1 MRPIAAPVC
10 GCPPSGARIR
20 TRLRVDADDERV
32 LWAVG
37 AQLGGLAGLDLAA
50 RCRRGRRPARRPQ
63 ARFDRGGVVTVGG
76 DDHPDLERPV
86 GAWPAQAA
94 GRSGGAVAGVP
105 DDPVAAGRAS
115 WGSLRPG
122 TWVCQPGRRVR
133 GYASRADGY
142 VGMPAGPSGS
152 KSRAAFSIWRPG
164 WHGGGALAQGR
175 VSVCR
180 GAGGSPSSATA
191 WTVATWR

>member
-50 RCRRGRRPARRPQ
+50 RCRRGAGDDQRAGRKRALTAAASSRWAGTITPTSNDQWERGRRKLLDAQ
-63 ARFDRGGVVTVGG
+63 AGLWRACRTIRSRLAVPVGG
-76 DDHPDLERPV
+76 RC
-86 GAWPAQAA
+86 G
-94 GRSGGAVAGVP
+94 
-105 DDPVAAGRAS
+105 
-115 WGSLRPG
+115 
-122 TWVCQPGRRVR
+122 RVR